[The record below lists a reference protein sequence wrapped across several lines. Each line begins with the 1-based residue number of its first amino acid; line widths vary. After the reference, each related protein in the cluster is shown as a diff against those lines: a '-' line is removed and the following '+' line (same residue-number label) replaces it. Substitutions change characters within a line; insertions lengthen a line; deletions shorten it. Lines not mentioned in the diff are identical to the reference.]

1 MDPLSTSALF
11 EQFLAQRRYLKN
23 VTPSTIEWYQTA
35 FKALQKAHDTPTPAF
50 TKSSLQQFV
59 VSLRQRGVKPIS
71 CNTYI
76 KALNAFCL
84 WLRDEGHHTD
94 RLELSLLKVEQRI
107 IQTLTDEQLQLLLT
121 QKPKR
126 FDQWRLH
133 ALVCLLLDAGLR
145 IEEAL
150 TLRRSDVDFDNLL
163 VTVFGKGRKER
174 RVPFSFELRKVL
186 FRYDQVRTTQCP
198 RCERFFP
205 SRRGSSWDQ
214 RNSLR
219 GLHLLQE
226 KLVLPMFGWHRLRHT
241 FATNY
246 LRQGGDIVRL
256 SMVLGHTQI
265 TTTQRYLHLLTED
278 LSASHQ
284 KVSILNRL
292 G

>member
-1 MDPLSTSALF
+1 MDPLSTCLLF
-11 EQFLAQRRYLKN
+11 EQFLSQRRYLKN

-35 FKALQKAHDTPTPAF
+35 FKALQKALGADAPPL

-59 VSLRQRGVKPIS
+59 VSIRQRGVKPVS

-84 WLRDEGHHTD
+84 WLHEEGHFAQ
-94 RLELSLLKVEQRI
+94 RLQLPMLKVEQRI
-107 IQTLTDEQLQLLLT
+107 IQTLSDPAMQTLLH

-150 TLRRSDVDFDNLL
+150 TLRRTDLDFDSLF

-174 RVPFSFELRKVL
+174 RIPFSFELRKVL
-186 FRYDQVRTTQCP
+186 FRYEQVPTKQCP
-198 RCERFFP
+198 RCDLAFP
-205 SRRGSSWDQ
+205 SRQGTHWDQ

-219 GLHLLQE
+219 GL
-226 KLVLPMFGWHRLRHT
+226 GRLRILQMSANSSCDQPLAFRSSRT
-241 FATNY
+241 RLPRRFRTGCEAFATP
-246 LRQGGDIVRL
+246 
-256 SMVLGHTQI
+256 
-265 TTTQRYLHLLTED
+265 
-278 LSASHQ
+278 
-284 KVSILNRL
+284 
-292 G
+292 